1 MWFRPGEADR
11 GFLRGEIAPVLG
23 YAQSEPPRTWD
34 ILTQF
39 YFDPGLGED
48 RRVERLLPA
57 AAEAGAPMRIR
68 VLYLAAGG
76 SSALARAELSRLA
89 RDMERYFPPLPNDG
103 RPRRDAFRR
112 GGVVVRIV
120 LREGDFLR

>member
-11 GFLRGEIAPVLG
+11 SFLRGEIAPVLG

-39 YFDPGLGED
+39 YFDPGLGEH

-89 RDMERYFPPLPNDG
+89 RDMERYFPHCQTT
-103 RPRRDAFRR
+103 
-112 GGVVVRIV
+112 VVLGEMPFEEEVSSFGSHVERAISP
-120 LREGDFLR
+120 